1 MKNLISFLLVS
12 LLVFGMSCGEDPNAC
27 NRVFF
32 GGSSIFNEE
41 VADVNEAAVK
51 YSEEPTTENCNEYRE
66 KVQVYLD
73 RLLDFRDCVPD
84 TDIDRFDADI
94 KGIEDQL
101 AQIEC

>member
-1 MKNLISFLLVS
+1 MKNLIYLLFSFLIIAGS
-12 LLVFGMSCGEDPNAC
+12 SCGEDPNAC

-32 GGSSIFNEE
+32 GGSAIFNEE

-51 YSEEPTTENCNEYRE
+51 YSEEPTTENCNDYRE

-73 RLLDFRDCVPD
+73 RLLDFRDCVPEAN
-84 TDIDRFDADI
+84 IESFDADI

-101 AQIEC
+101 AQINC